1 FVAGQP
7 LFVKF
12 DMAGQPAGQ
21 GGKSREM
28 DARSHSSNSSNWGV
42 PQISSSSGSS
52 DGRRD
57 AAGNEGS
64 GSGSEEFDK
73 SDSGS
78 CAEPSSQQKSA
89 SAEGLEDGLQTEQV
103 REQQRRF
110 AKDIALEKDLNG
122 HTPVSGQ
129 FLMVQAQQLKLQ
141 QTQQQLFSQLQQQ
154 QQLQHQHEQLQ
165 QLLQQQQAQQLQQQQ
180 VQLQQQQQAQ
190 LQQQR
195 QLLQQQHLQQE
206 WYRHTQSS
214 TPYSPWAPPTCGEH
228 LEQALCH
235 AAAVDSVT
243 FKKEDDT
250 PVPAGPQQQAV
261 HVKDQPSEC
270 LGKCAQ
276 AKART
281 EKKNILQPPT
291 PDKPF
296 YNADGLNLMKLSDAE
311 LEKMVPLNES
321 GERTSIGALHHPN
334 SCTRCI
340 FWFRNVCEKGIRC
353 EFCHF
358 RHPGQ
363 VAKKIRPSKSTRL
376 KNKDLVKQVE
386 QTDS

>member
-1 FVAGQP
+1 
-7 LFVKF
+7 
-12 DMAGQPAGQ
+12 
-21 GGKSREM
+21 M

-89 SAEGLEDGLQTEQV
+89 SAEGQPERLEDGLQTEQV

-110 AKDIALEKDLNG
+110 AKDIALEQDLSG
-122 HTPVSGQ
+122 HAPVSGQ